1 MSKVIKPLTL
11 TSTMLVSTTA
21 TEAHAA
27 WLVGTAYALNSR
39 VIVDTRIFECIQGPS
54 TGNPPL
60 SSPLYWRDVG
70 PTNAWAM
77 FDAEVSTQTSA
88 ATTLTIVIK
97 PGLCNSIAL
106 FGLEGSSLT
115 VTVRDGL
122 AGPVVYSY
130 TSSLDGTIIADW
142 YQYFFEPSV
151 QRGEVVLSN
160 LPPYANAHI
169 TVTVTSGGT
178 AKCGAVNIGTF
189 YELGGAQYGAT
200 VGILDFSK
208 KITSATGVTSFSKG
222 KYSKRVSVRLMLDN
236 SQLNKVQRIL
246 SDLRATPCAWIMSDS
261 QALEPLNLLGFYR
274 DFSIDVAYPTM
285 SYCSIEIEGIT

>member
-1 MSKVIKPLTL
+1 MSKVIKPLAL
-11 TSTMLVSTTA
+11 TTGMVVSTTA

-27 WLVGTAYALNSR
+27 WLVGTTYALNAR
-39 VIVDTRIFECIQGPS
+39 VIVATRIFECIQGPS
-54 TGNPPL
+54 TGNAPA
-60 SSPLYWRDVG
+60 SSPLYWIDVG
-70 PTNAWAM
+70 PSNAWAM
-77 FDAEVSTQTSA
+77 FDAEISTQSTA
-88 ATTLTIVIK
+88 PTALTVVVA
-97 PGLCNSIAL
+97 PGICNSLAL
-106 FGLEGSSLT
+106 FGLEGHTLS

-122 AGPVVYSY
+122 AGTVVY
-130 TSSLDGTIIADW
+130 TRTATLDGTIMADW
-142 YQYFFEPSV
+142 YQYYFEPSV
-151 QRGEVVLSN
+151 QRGEVVLSD

-169 TVTVTSGGT
+169 TVTVTSAGT
-178 AKCGAVNIGTF
+178 AKCGAINMGTF
-189 YELGGAQYGAT
+189 YDLGGAQYGAT

-208 KITSATGVTSFSKG
+208 KITSAQGVTSFQKG